1 MRFNSLFLFLVLCVG
16 VCDLISLFLCVCL
29 CLKDLEELGEAD
41 AYAAAVAAEAD
52 REKRERTRKLTQLV
66 HSSIDLNSQ
75 TFVFTTPNCFF
86 FIFDF
91 RPGGTSFKKTL
102 HANAL
107 LEMDCRDVSV
117 TTYLQQYYH
126 GILGTYVFQLRF
138 TIKATEIQLRY
149 LNQYRPAAFYCARG
163 DLRHGLW

>member
-1 MRFNSLFLFLVLCVG
+1 MHMQLPLRPKPTERSANGQENSLSWFIRL
-16 VCDLISLFLCVCL
+16 LISIRKPLF
-29 CLKDLEELGEAD
+29 
-41 AYAAAVAAEAD
+41 
-52 REKRERTRKLTQLV
+52 
-66 HSSIDLNSQ
+66 
-75 TFVFTTPNCFF
+75 FTTPNCFF